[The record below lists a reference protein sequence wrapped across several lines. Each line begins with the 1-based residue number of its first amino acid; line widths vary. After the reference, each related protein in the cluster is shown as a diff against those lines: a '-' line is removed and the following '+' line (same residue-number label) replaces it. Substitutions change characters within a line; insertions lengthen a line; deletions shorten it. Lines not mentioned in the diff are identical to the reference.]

1 METIRREKSGVVKR
15 RMNQMCQE
23 KHKHHE
29 IERDYVVLERD

>member
-23 KHKHHE
+23 KRKHNE
-29 IERDYVVLERD
+29 IERNHVVLERD